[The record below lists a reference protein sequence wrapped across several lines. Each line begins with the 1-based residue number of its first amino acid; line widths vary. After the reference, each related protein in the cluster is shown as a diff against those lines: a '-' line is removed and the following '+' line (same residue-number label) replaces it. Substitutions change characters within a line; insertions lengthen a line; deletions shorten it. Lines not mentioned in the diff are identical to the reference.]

1 MVYVNNTENESRYK
15 AIRTKYQDAVSR
27 RKSAINLE
35 ETRVEV
41 ARARLKEIN
50 DRIDELNRSN
60 KISYE
65 IGRERNRLFS
75 LRTSATDK
83 LRQAERKLA
92 IARIGDDG
100 VTEFVA
106 LIQKK

>member
-1 MVYVNNTENESRYK
+1 MAYLNNTENERRYK
-15 AIRTKYQDAVSR
+15 AICSKYQDAVSR

-65 IGRERNRLFS
+65 IGRERSSLFS
-75 LRTSATDK
+75 QRAAVADK

-92 IARIGDDG
+92 IAKVGDDNL
-100 VTEFVA
+100 TEFIE
-106 LIQKK
+106 LMRK

>member
-1 MVYVNNTENESRYK
+1 MAYLNNTENERRYK
-15 AIRTKYQDAVSR
+15 AICAKYQDAVSR

-35 ETRVEV
+35 ETRVEI

-92 IARIGDDG
+92 IARVGDDG